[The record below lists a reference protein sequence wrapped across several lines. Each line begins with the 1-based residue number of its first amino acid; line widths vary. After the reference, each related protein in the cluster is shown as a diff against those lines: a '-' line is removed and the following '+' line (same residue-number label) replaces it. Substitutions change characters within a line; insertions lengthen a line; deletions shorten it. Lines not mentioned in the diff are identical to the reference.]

1 MATVKFIP
9 AVKNQTAKG
18 LNGTLRYCCRR
29 DKTEYGDRFL
39 VSGVNCV
46 AECAYQEFLNTK
58 RLYNKNDGRMFY
70 HLIQSFHPEEDLTPQ
85 TAHEIALHLAEQFAG
100 YEVVVATHTDRDH
113 IHSHLIINSVSAE
126 TGKKY
131 HSDKDNIQ
139 HLRDVS
145 DDLCRAYG
153 LSVLKPKPKKTST
166 MSSREYRAAD
176 KGQSWKLRLA
186 IAIDDAMELACSR
199 EHFISLMEAEG
210 YQVRWTADRKY
221 ITYTTPGG
229 DRCRDHKLH
238 EEKYRKENMEYEFR
252 IRAEIAAGIEE
263 PGPAG
268 SAGSRKDRPLRSGHG
283 QQLGWT
289 DQQLEVSD
297 SNAGGY
303 ENADEWSG
311 YYESTDGSYGI
322 ANQTAAGTCKR
333 YCGND
338 GNIPGV
344 DGGCGS
350 EADRA
355 DGESFLR
362 DAVTGW
368 EDQRAVFR
376 KALRGD
382 TAAEMLYQEAVLDFS
397 DPGIDYTSLGMDAA
411 YLAAGMTNVL
421 DEDYPVEDCTTKHY
435 RPERRKKH
443 GMTMGGM

>member
-1 MATVKFIP
+1 MMATVKFIP

-46 AECAYQEFLNTK
+46 AGCAYQEFLNTK
-58 RLYNKNDGRMFY
+58 RLYNKTDGRMFY
-70 HLIQSFHPEEDLTPQ
+70 HLIQSFHPEENLTPQ
-85 TAHEIALHLAEQFAG
+85 TAHEIALQLAEQFDG
-100 YEVVVATHTDRDH
+100 FEVVVATHTDRDH
-113 IHSHLIINSVSAE
+113 IHSHLIINSVSAD

-186 IAIDDAMELACSR
+186 IAIDDAMELAFSR

-252 IRAEIAAGIEE
+252 IRAEITAGIEE
-263 PGPAG
+263 PGTAG
-268 SAGSRKDRPLRSGHG
+268 SAGSRKNRFASDGYG
-283 QQLGWT
+283 TQLG
-289 DQQLEVSD
+289 
-297 SNAGGY
+297 
-303 ENADEWSG
+303 
-311 YYESTDGSYGI
+311 
-322 ANQTAAGTCKR
+322 
-333 YCGND
+333 
-338 GNIPGV
+338 
-344 DGGCGS
+344 
-350 EADRA
+350 
-355 DGESFLR
+355 
-362 DAVTGW
+362 
-368 EDQRAVFR
+368 
-376 KALRGD
+376 
-382 TAAEMLYQEAVLDFS
+382 
-397 DPGIDYTSLGMDAA
+397 
-411 YLAAGMTNVL
+411 
-421 DEDYPVEDCTTKHY
+421 
-435 RPERRKKH
+435 
-443 GMTMGGM
+443 

>member
-29 DKTEYGDRFL
+29 DKTEYGDRYL

-46 AECAYQEFLNTK
+46 AGCAYQEFLNTK
-58 RLYNKNDGRMFY
+58 RLYNKTDGRMFY
-70 HLIQSFHPEEDLTPQ
+70 HLIQSFHPEENLTPQ
-85 TAHEIALHLAEQFAG
+85 TAHEIALKLAEQFDG
-100 YEVVVATHTDRDH
+100 FEVVVATHTDRDH

-139 HLRDVS
+139 YLRNVS

-176 KGQSWKLRLA
+176 KGQSWKLRLV
-186 IAIDDAMELACSR
+186 IAIDDSMELAVSR

-252 IRAEIAAGIEE
+252 IRAEIAAGIKE
-263 PGPAG
+263 PGTAGTAG
-268 SAGSRKDRPLRSGHG
+268 SGENRSLRGGHG
-283 QQLGWT
+283 KQLGWT
-289 DQQLEVSD
+289 DQQSEATT
-297 SNAGGY
+297 SNVGGN
-303 ENADEWSG
+303 EKADEWSG
-311 YYESTDGSYGI
+311 YYENVDRSYGI
-322 ANQTAAGTCKR
+322 ANQNSTGACKR
-333 YCGND
+333 YRGDD
-338 GNIPGV
+338 GNISGM
-344 DGGCGS
+344 DGGCSS
-350 EADRA
+350 EPDRA
-355 DGESFLR
+355 NGENLLR

-368 EDQRAVFR
+368 EDQRAVFQA
-376 KALRGD
+376 ALRDGE
-382 TAAEMLYQEAVLDFS
+382 TAETLYQEAVLDFS
-397 DPGIDYTSLGMDAA
+397 DPSFDYADLGMDAA
-411 YLAAGMTNVL
+411 YLAAGMTNIL
-421 DEDYPVEDCTTKHY
+421 DEDRPIEDSTTKHY

>member
-46 AECAYQEFLNTK
+46 AGCAYQEFLNTK
-58 RLYNKNDGRMFY
+58 RLYNKTDGRMFY
-70 HLIQSFHPEEDLTPQ
+70 HLIQSFHPEENLTPQ
-85 TAHEIALHLAEQFAG
+85 TAHEIALQLAQQFDG
-100 YEVVVATHTDRDH
+100 FEVVVATHTDRDH
-113 IHSHLIINSVSAE
+113 IHSHLIINSVSAD

-153 LSVLKPKPKKTST
+153 LSVFKPKPKKTFT

-186 IAIDDAMELACSR
+186 IAIDDAMELAYSR

-229 DRCRDHKLH
+229 DRCRDNKLH

-252 IRAEIAAGIEE
+252 IRAKITAGIEE
-263 PGPAG
+263 PGTAG
-268 SAGSRKDRPLRSGHG
+268 SAGSRENRSLRSGHG
-283 QQLGWT
+283 QQLGWS
-289 DQQLEVSD
+289 DQQFEVSD

-303 ENADEWSG
+303 EQATEWSG
-311 YYESTDGSYGI
+311 YKRTNDRLPESADKYFARAQQHHNSNAEGLPVTDQNGG
-322 ANQTAAGTCKR
+322 AGTDK
-333 YCGND
+333 
-338 GNIPGV
+338 
-344 DGGCGS
+344 S
-350 EADRA
+350 
-355 DGESFLR
+355 DGESLLR

-368 EDQRAVFR
+368 EDQRAVFES
-376 KALRGD
+376 ALRDG
-382 TAAEMLYQEAVLDFS
+382 TAAETLYQEAVLDFS
-397 DPGIDYTSLGMDAA
+397 DPGIDYTGLGMDAA
-411 YLAAGMTNVL
+411 YLAAGMTNIL
-421 DEDYPVEDCTTKHY
+421 DEDHPVEDCTTKHY
-435 RPERRKKH
+435 RPERKKKH

>member
-29 DKTEYGDRFL
+29 DKAEYDGRIL
-39 VSGVNCV
+39 VTGVNCV
-46 AECAYQEFLNTK
+46 AGCAYQEFLNTK
-58 RLYNKNDGRMFY
+58 RLYNKTGGRMFY

-85 TAHEIALHLAEQFAG
+85 TAHEIALQLAQQFNG
-100 YEVVVATHTDRDH
+100 FEVVVATHTDRDH
-113 IHSHLIINSVSAE
+113 IHSHLIINSVSVE

-131 HSDKDNIQ
+131 HSGKDTIQ

-145 DDLCRAYG
+145 DDLCRTYG
-153 LSVLKPKPKKTST
+153 LSVLKPKPKKTSA

-186 IAIDDAMELACSR
+186 IAIDDAMELAFSR

-263 PGPAG
+263 PSTAGFAG
-268 SAGSRKDRPLRSGHG
+268 SGEDRSLRGGHG

-289 DQQLEVSD
+289 DQQPEVST
-297 SNAGGY
+297 SNAGGH
-303 ENADEWSG
+303 EEANEWSG
-311 YYESTDGSYGI
+311 YNEHADRSYSI
-322 ANQTAAGTCKR
+322 ANQDSTEARRR
-333 YCGND
+333 YCRKD
-338 GNIPGV
+338 GSVSGL

-350 EADRA
+350 EPDRA
-355 DGESFLR
+355 DGESILR

-368 EDQRAVFR
+368 EDQRAVFQA
-376 KALRGD
+376 ALRGG
-382 TAAEMLYQEAVLDFS
+382 TAAETLCQEAVLDFY
-397 DPGIDYTSLGMDAA
+397 DPQFDYAGLGMDAA
-411 YLAAGMTNVL
+411 YLAAGMTNIL
-421 DEDYPVEDCTTKHY
+421 DEDHPIEDSTTKYY
-435 RPERRKKH
+435 RPERKKKQ
-443 GMTMGGM
+443 GMAMGGM

>member
-46 AECAYQEFLNTK
+46 AGCAYQEFLNTK
-58 RLYNKNDGRMFY
+58 RLYNKTDGRMFY
-70 HLIQSFHPEEDLTPQ
+70 HLIQSFHPEENLTPQ
-85 TAHEIALHLAEQFAG
+85 TAHEIALQLAEQFAG
-100 YEVVVATHTDRDH
+100 FEVVVATHTDRDH
-113 IHSHLIINSVSAE
+113 IHSHLIINSVSSE

-139 HLRDVS
+139 HLRNAS

-186 IAIDDAMELACSR
+186 IAIDDAMELAYSR

-229 DRCRDHKLH
+229 DRCRDNKLH

-263 PGPAG
+263 PGTAG
-268 SAGSRKDRPLRSGHG
+268 SAGSRTNRSLRSGHG
-283 QQLGWT
+283 QQLGWL
-289 DQQLEVSD
+289 DQQFEGSA

-303 ENADEWSG
+303 EKADEQPG
-311 YYESTDGSYGI
+311 YRADDDKSSGI
-322 ANQTAAGTCKR
+322 ANQTSSGARKR
-333 YCGND
+333 HRGDD
-338 GNIPGV
+338 GNISIM

-350 EADRA
+350 EPDRA
-355 DGESFLR
+355 DGENLLR

-376 KALRGD
+376 EALRGD
-382 TAAEMLYQEAVLDFS
+382 TAAETLYQEAVLDFS
-397 DPGIDYTSLGMDAA
+397 DPGIDYAGLGMDAA
-411 YLAAGMTNVL
+411 YLAAGMTNIL
-421 DEDYPVEDCTTKHY
+421 EEDRPIEDSTTKHY